1 MFSLAYRWPV
11 GLARLLLR
19 MTSGIVSRNLA
30 CFRADGLLKNGGTQ
44 VVILDRACLEGEAEA

>member
-1 MFSLAYRWPV
+1 
-11 GLARLLLR
+11 